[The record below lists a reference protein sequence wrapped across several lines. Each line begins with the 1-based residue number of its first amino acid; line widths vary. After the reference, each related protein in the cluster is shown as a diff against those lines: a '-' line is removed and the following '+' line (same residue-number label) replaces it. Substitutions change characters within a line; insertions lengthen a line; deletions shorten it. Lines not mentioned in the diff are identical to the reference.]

1 MKILLTGLNHRS
13 APVEL
18 RERLVVEDPA
28 PALRKLV
35 AEEEV
40 DEAVLLSTCNRVEL
54 IALTRTPEAARHRL
68 RSFFRRD
75 LGGDDLAAFGDIRE
89 YLYEFTDAEAVRH
102 VLRVASALD
111 SMVMG
116 EPQILG
122 QTKDAYRDAVDCK
135 ACGPILGRLFQNAFA
150 TAKRVRTETRI
161 AERPVS
167 LARVAVDLARQIFDE
182 FADKRALLIGAGE
195 MIEAALE
202 SLRADGLVSVCVANR
217 TPERAADLAVRFGA
231 TAHGLDELETLVAQA
246 DVVLTSIGGNRP
258 ILTRS
263 LVEAALRM
271 RRNRPIFVI
280 DLGVPR
286 NAAPEIDSLDNVY
299 RYDIDDLASIAD
311 GNAQERSREAARG
324 EAIVLEQ
331 QQRFE
336 GWLAALRAVPT
347 IRHLRTRAEEIRHRE
362 VQRVLGRL
370 ALSEADEA
378 AVQALTR
385 SIVNKILHQPVSRL
399 RREAEREEGLVYLEA
414 ARELFGLDAEE
425 LRPGDGLGGSSSGA
439 AGDESEPTDDGPG
452 DR

>member
-13 APVEL
+13 APIEL

-54 IALTRTPEAARHRL
+54 IALTRAPEAARHRL

-75 LGGDDLAAFGDIRE
+75 LGGDDLAALGDVRD
-89 YLYEFTDAEAVRH
+89 YLYEFAGAEAVRH

-111 SMVMG
+111 SMVLG

-122 QTKDAYRDAVDCK
+122 QTKDAYRDAMDCK

-167 LARVAVDLARQIFDE
+167 LARVAVGLARQIFDE
-182 FADKRALLIGAGE
+182 FADKQALLIGAGE

-202 SLRADGLVSVCVANR
+202 SLRSDGLVTVRVANR
-217 TPERAADLAVRFGA
+217 TPERAAELAVRFGA
-231 TAHGLDELETLVAQA
+231 TAHGLDELETLLAQA

-258 ILTRS
+258 ILTRP
-263 LVEAALRM
+263 LVAAALRV

-299 RYDIDDLASIAD
+299 RYDIDDLGSIAD

-331 QQRFE
+331 QQHFE

-362 VQRVLGRL
+362 AQRVLGRL
-370 ALSEADEA
+370 ALPAADEA

-385 SIVNKILHQPVSRL
+385 SIVNKILHEPVSRL

-414 ARELFGLDAEE
+414 ARGLFGLDAEE
-425 LRPGDGLGGSSSGA
+425 PGE
-439 AGDESEPTDDGPG
+439 ESEPTDDDPG